1 MKVWGVIFLLCS
13 ISYAQAKLID
23 PEDEIHGNTV
33 INLEE
38 VHGGNRG
45 ASSSSSSS
53 SPAAKER
60 NVNFTASS
68 PEEDVEEPPAFFLS
82 ADEEASPP
90 GGGLPLDE
98 KLLDTIVS
106 IPDIPDIET
115 PWWQHWW
122 SVISGWF
129 SGEKN

>member
-13 ISYAQAKLID
+13 ISYAQAKRID
-23 PEDEIHGNTV
+23 TEDEIRGNT
-33 INLEE
+33 IIPEE
-38 VHGGNRG
+38 SHGGSRG

-53 SPAAKER
+53 SPVAKER

-68 PEEDVEEPPAFFLS
+68 SEEDVEEPSAFFLS

-98 KLLDTIVS
+98 KFLDTVA
-106 IPDIPDIET
+106 PLPDIET

-129 SGEKN
+129 SGGNS